1 MTPVKEAVPRG
12 GGHGPMAVKQGLWGG
27 GGGDGQYGHRDHM
40 VIGTWPHWEHSPIED
55 VGTEMGTAP
64 LLTAPFWGT
73 APLRTQGCG
82 DRNGDSPTWGHS
94 PTWGR
99 SPIKDVGMG
108 DQRWGQPCWG
118 VQPHWGVTAPLGS
131 GGQRRGCSPTG
142 GTAPYGVAAPWGP
155 PAGGRAPRGLTPPTP
170 HSPPIPPT
178 YLQHHL
184 RRAEAAPPPPP
195 SRPPSPS
202 SPHPPHPPGRSPLGG
217 APVGCRARGGS
228 PRPHIRFDHGFEGG
242 AALPLGEL
250 IDEAGG
256 HGGGA
261 AVEAEEAV
269 VIAERPRGPQGQSV
283 GHRRVRPQRRRQEG
297 QLRRQVCRAINATN

>member
-1 MTPVKEAVPRG
+1 
-12 GGHGPMAVKQGLWGG
+12 
-27 GGGDGQYGHRDHM
+27 
-40 VIGTWPHWEHSPIED
+40 
-55 VGTEMGTAP
+55 MGTA
-64 LLTAPFWGT
+64 LLG
-73 APLRTQGCG
+73 G
-82 DRNGDSPTWGHS
+82 
-94 PTWGR
+94 
-99 SPIKDVGMG
+99 
-108 DQRWGQPCWG
+108 
-118 VQPHWGVTAPLGS
+118 TAPLGS
-131 GGQRRGCSPTG
+131 
-142 GTAPYGVAAPWGP
+142 
-155 PAGGRAPRGLTPPTP
+155 
-170 HSPPIPPT
+170 HSPIRVRGTETGMQPHWGHSPIWGRSPMGTPSWRTGTTGPHPPNPPLPP
-178 YLQHHL
+178 YPPHL
-184 RRAEAAPPPPP
+184 PAAPPPPRRGG
-195 SRPPSPS
+195 SASPPLP
-202 SPHPPHPPGRSPLGG
+202 PPLPILPPPPPHPPGRSPLGG

>member
-82 DRNGDSPTWGHS
+82 DRDGDSPTWGHS

>member
-1 MTPVKEAVPRG
+1 
-12 GGHGPMAVKQGLWGG
+12 
-27 GGGDGQYGHRDHM
+27 M

-155 PAGGRAPRGLTPPTP
+155 PAGRRAPRLLTV
-170 HSPPIPPT
+170 
-178 YLQHHL
+178 L
-184 RRAEAAPPPPP
+184 RYVVEDLRALVDACQGEGVL
-195 SRPPSPS
+195 SF
-202 SPHPPHPPGRSPLGG
+202 LG
-217 APVGCRARGGS
+217 
-228 PRPHIRFDHGFEGG
+228 
-242 AALPLGEL
+242 
-250 IDEAGG
+250 
-256 HGGGA
+256 
-261 AVEAEEAV
+261 V
-269 VIAERPRGPQGQSV
+269 VVSCLVVAFP
-283 GHRRVRPQRRRQEG
+283 
-297 QLRRQVCRAINATN
+297 

>member
-1 MTPVKEAVPRG
+1 M
-12 GGHGPMAVKQGLWGG
+12 
-27 GGGDGQYGHRDHM
+27 
-40 VIGTWPHWEHSPIED
+40 GTALL
-55 VGTEMGTAP
+55 GGTAP
-64 LLTAPFWGT
+64 LGGHSPIRVRGT
-73 APLRTQGCG
+73 ETGMQPH
-82 DRNGDSPTWGHS
+82 WGHS
-94 PTWGR
+94 PIWGR
-99 SPIKDVGMG
+99 SPMG
-108 DQRWGQPCWG
+108 TPSWRTGTTG
-118 VQPHWGVTAPLGS
+118 PH
-131 GGQRRGCSPTG
+131 
-142 GTAPYGVAAPWGP
+142 P
-155 PAGGRAPRGLTPPTP
+155 PKPP
-170 HSPPIPPT
+170 HSPPTPPT